1 MANLLQCSC
10 LEDPTDSGA
19 WRAAVHGVA
28 ESQTRLKRRSMNTRA
43 HIRRRQDGGNA
54 SGCST
59 PKELSDMEQT
69 TQAAALGS
77 GPGPCLA
84 GPGRVLPDPSCSCTF
99 HLNSP

>member
-1 MANLLQCSC
+1 MLVFFFLS
-10 LEDPTDSGA
+10 EM
-19 WRAAVHGVA
+19 
-28 ESQTRLKRRSMNTRA
+28 SQSISEKQFPVQNWYQKHSMNTRA

-99 HLNSP
+99 HLNLP